1 MVKVKVKWHN
11 ELSDARELKGGGPQ
25 WSTFGI
31 WEYLSQSND
40 NANCVEESERFKFV
54 DDLTFL
60 EVIYLLNVGIASYN
74 VRQHVPSNIPTHNQ
88 IIPSNN
94 LKSQQNLHVINEWTK
109 KKKMK
114 LNVKKTKNMIFNFTE
129 KNQFTT
135 SLSVD
140 DQSVEV
146 VKETKLLGTHITQ
159 DLKWNKNTAEIV
171 KKAWQR
177 MQLLNKSSGF
187 TSNIWDL
194 KQIYLTYVRSILE
207 QSAVVWHSSLS
218 QKITERN
225 TSDTV
230 LT

>member
-1 MVKVKVKWHN
+1 
-11 ELSDARELKGGGPQ
+11 
-25 WSTFGI
+25 
-31 WEYLSQSND
+31 
-40 NANCVEESERFKFV
+40 
-54 DDLTFL
+54 
-60 EVIYLLNVGIASYN
+60 
-74 VRQHVPSNIPTHNQ
+74 
-88 IIPSNN
+88 
-94 LKSQQNLHVINEWTK
+94 
-109 KKKMK
+109 
-114 LNVKKTKNMIFNFTE
+114 MIFNFTK

-159 DLKWNKNTAEIV
+159 DLKWNKNTTEIV

-218 QKITERN
+218 QKNRRDRERVQKVAIKVILGKKYTSYKAGLKTLRLENLNERRERLCLSFARKSIQNEKARKLFPKNITKHQMKKRKTKQFKPRITN
-225 TSDTV
+225 TKRYQKSAIPHMID
-230 LT
+230 LLNNDEEKIKKLID